1 MEDIR
6 RKAVNLICKYY
17 EYDAAMMAAAMD
29 AERAEDNA
37 ALVEI
42 LEGMVSELNDLIA
55 GLVPPEP
62 ERRIRKTFPEP
73 REKKPLGRRSNP
85 DRAAQKRLDYIAKR
99 RSQLRKDGYHIAK
112 NSMVAYWDEKTNR
125 RKKTEESNI
134 FGFIFR
140 EKNEKSFGG

>member
-1 MEDIR
+1 METR
-6 RKAVNLICKYY
+6 RKAINLICKYY

-62 ERRIRKTFPEP
+62 ERRIRKTVQEP
-73 REKKPLGRRSNP
+73 REKKPLGRRPNP
-85 DRAAQKRLDYIAKR
+85 DRAQQKRNDYIAKR
-99 RSQLRKDGYHIAK
+99 RSQLRHDGYQIEK
-112 NSMVAYWDEKTNR
+112 NSMVAYWDEKTHR

-134 FGFIFR
+134 FGFIFKPLLSLK
-140 EKNEKSFGG
+140 KNS

>member
-1 MEDIR
+1 MEIR
-6 RKAVNLICKYY
+6 RKAVNLICKFY
-17 EYDAAMMAAAMD
+17 EFDASKIASAIAA
-29 AERAEDNA
+29 EQAEDNA
-37 ALVEI
+37 ALVD
-42 LEGMVSELNDLIA
+42 LLDGMIAELQSLVSGLN
-55 GLVPPEP
+55 PPEP
-62 ERRIRKTFPEP
+62 ERRIRKTVPEP
-73 REKKPLGRRSNP
+73 REKKPLGRRPNP

-140 EKNEKSFGG
+140 KKDEKSFGG